1 MHRHLMIVAVA
12 ALLLGACAGAP
23 ADAPPTIAAPT
34 SAPPTT
40 PPAPPATPT
49 LPLPSATPTSAPS
62 PTLAPTAA
70 PVETPT
76 SAILPGALLLTDL
89 HGRIIQIAPDGTAAP
104 LIEAGTNGA
113 LEYDQSSA
121 GLVYAVADERSARL
135 EWLRAEGAAP
145 EVLLDLPGRQIGAPR
160 WSPDASQVAL
170 TIDGPGDPPAGLY
183 LLSPTSGDLD
193 QVKPEGLIPELRLR
207 PIAFSP
213 DGARLLVGTSIPDA
227 DICGQMVI
235 DLRARQAVEL
245 APPAGTLTDCTRAT
259 WSPDGAQIWLTLQD
273 AGAYAATLPGL
284 FQANPASGQIALLLP
299 DQRDGRFL
307 RYTSPHA
314 LPDGALGVLLTSSP
328 SDAPP
333 EPDAALWRYGM
344 AIARSDGTLT
354 DLRSNTAIVVDA
366 AWAPDGSGVMVAAL
380 ASDEPGSTTE
390 LIWWPIDG
398 GPAVSVAA
406 IDGAYAL
413 QWSR

>member
-1 MHRHLMIVAVA
+1 MHRHLMIIAIA
-12 ALLLGACAGAP
+12 ALLLGACGGAP
-23 ADAPPTIAAPT
+23 ASIPSPAAP
-34 SAPPTT
+34 
-40 PPAPPATPT
+40 PPATPPSLPAPPTAT
-49 LPLPSATPTSAPS
+49 LPLPSAIPTSAPS

-70 PVETPT
+70 PVDTPT

-89 HGRIIQIAPDGTAAP
+89 RGRIIQIAPDGSAAP
-104 LIEAGTNGA
+104 LVEAGINGA
-113 LEYDQSSA
+113 LEYDQSRA
-121 GLVYAVADERSARL
+121 GLVYTVTDERSARL
-135 EWLRAEGAAP
+135 EWLREGGSVP

-170 TIDGPGDPPAGLY
+170 AIEGPGEPPAGLY
-183 LLSPTSGDLD
+183 LLSPASGDFD
-193 QVKPEGLIPELRLR
+193 YVEPEGLIPELVLR

-284 FQANPASGQIALLLP
+284 FQADPASGEIALLLP
-299 DQRDGRFL
+299 EQREGRFL
-307 RYTSPHA
+307 RYASPHA
-314 LPDGALGVLLTSSP
+314 LPDGALGVLATSSP
-328 SDAPP
+328 SAAPP
-333 EPDAALWRYGM
+333 EPDAALWRYM
-344 AIARSDGTLT
+344 MVSARPDGTLAE
-354 DLRSNTAIVVDA
+354 LRRDAAIVVDA
-366 AWAPDGSGVMVAAL
+366 AWAPDASGVMVAAL
-380 ASDEPGSTTE
+380 VSDALGATTE

-398 GPAVSVAA
+398 GPAVIVAS

-413 QWSR
+413 QWAR